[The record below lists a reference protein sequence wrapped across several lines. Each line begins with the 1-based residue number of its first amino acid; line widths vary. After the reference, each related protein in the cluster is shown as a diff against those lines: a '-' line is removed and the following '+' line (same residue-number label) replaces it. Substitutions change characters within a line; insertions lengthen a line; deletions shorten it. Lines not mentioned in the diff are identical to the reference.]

1 VDSPSWVNVIEKT
14 GNIKEEKGAHMSYGT
29 RALDLVNQGGY
40 SIDGAVMRSGPKL
53 GHRKEVEVLDVDID
67 AFGDDLL

>member
-1 VDSPSWVNVIEKT
+1 MCRIHIIEEARD
-14 GNIKEEKGAHMSYGT
+14 IKEEKGAHVSCGT
-29 RALDLVNQGGY
+29 HALDLVNQGGY

-67 AFGDDLL
+67 AFGDNLL